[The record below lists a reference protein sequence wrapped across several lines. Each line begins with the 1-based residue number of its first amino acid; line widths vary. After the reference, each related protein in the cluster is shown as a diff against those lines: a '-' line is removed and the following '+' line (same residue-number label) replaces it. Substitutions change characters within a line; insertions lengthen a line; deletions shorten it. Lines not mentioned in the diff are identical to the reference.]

1 MIQSTLRRAW
11 IAGAITLAF
20 TGCSDPAAIV
30 LPREG
35 VPEEFV
41 FTTSGYGSGST
52 TVRVDGD
59 AVVVR
64 RAQWDPAT
72 PADSTRRVP
81 TQQQWTAFW
90 AAVDEAGVARWRER
104 YFAEG
109 VVDGVGWSLRIV
121 AGGRVVDSAGA
132 NAYPDRLGRE
142 SENQETAAFRDFL
155 DALADLTGEP
165 F

>member
-11 IAGAITLAF
+11 IAAAITLAF

-35 VPEEFV
+35 VPDEFV
-41 FTTSGYGSGST
+41 FTTSGYGTGST

-64 RAQWDPAT
+64 RAQWDPAI
-72 PADSTRRVP
+72 PADSVRRVP
-81 TQQQWTAFW
+81 NTQQWTAFW
-90 AAVDEAGVARWRER
+90 AAADAAGVARWRER

-121 AGGRVVDSAGA
+121 ADGRAVDSGGA
-132 NAYPDRLGRE
+132 NAYPDERGRE
-142 SENQETAAFRDFL
+142 HENEETVAFRGFL
-155 DALADLTGEP
+155 DALADLTGQP

>member
-11 IAGAITLAF
+11 IAAAITLAF
-20 TGCSDPAAIV
+20 TGCSDPTGAT

-35 VPEEFV
+35 VPDEFE
-41 FTTSGYGSGST
+41 FTVSGFGVGST
-52 TVRVDGD
+52 TVSVDGD
-59 AVVVR
+59 AVLVV
-64 RAQWDPAT
+64 RAQWDPVLAV
-72 PADSTRRVP
+72 DSARTVP

-90 AAVDEAGVARWRER
+90 AAADEAGVGRWREQ

-109 VVDGVGWSLRIV
+109 VVDGSGWSLRIV
-121 AGGRVVDSAGA
+121 ADGRVIDSGGS
-132 NAYPDRLGRE
+132 NAYPDERGRE
-142 SENQETAAFRDFL
+142 HENEETAAFRNFL